1 MERCSQEGSRETNL
15 RSSNRTLMSRKR
27 SPTTIAFGAA
37 VRTLRVERGF
47 AQESF
52 AAHARMDRSYYGAI
66 ERGEFN
72 VSLETIVKLAGA
84 LGVTAAEVL
93 RRAGL

>member
-1 MERCSQEGSRETNL
+1 L
-15 RSSNRTLMSRKR
+15 SRKR

-37 VRTLRVERGF
+37 VRALRVERGF
-47 AQESF
+47 AQEAF
-52 AAHARMDRSYYGAI
+52 AAHASMDRSYYGAI

-72 VSLETIVKLAGA
+72 VSLETLVKLASA
-84 LGVTAAEVL
+84 LELSAAEVL